1 MQRTHKQF
9 TCEKNSRSRI
19 NGVISKESDGIH
31 RNIYKREKTHN
42 SKDHLN
48 FPVLNVI
55 DLNLHSRTNI
65 TAKQLTY
72 FLFRLKNSIEYTSQQ
87 LQRVLHKV
95 KMNEESWGFVW
106 GNYFLH
112 RIPSCVY
119 SKEQSWIEGT
129 KKTTTQKRSKET
141 LLQKTKMEQP
151 KSNTGHMMTTEGINW
166 KAILSAQE
174 GKIQL

>member
-1 MQRTHKQF
+1 MPQCKGHTNNLHVK
-9 TCEKNSRSRI
+9 KNSRSRI

-65 TAKQLTY
+65 IAKQLTY
-72 FLFRLKNSIEYTSQQ
+72 FLFRLKNSIESTSQQ

-95 KMNEESWGFVW
+95 KMNEES
-106 GNYFLH
+106 
-112 RIPSCVY
+112 
-119 SKEQSWIEGT
+119 
-129 KKTTTQKRSKET
+129 
-141 LLQKTKMEQP
+141 
-151 KSNTGHMMTTEGINW
+151 
-166 KAILSAQE
+166 
-174 GKIQL
+174 